1 MRALAKVGTTK
12 DGRGRPSAGSGPVD
26 RIEEAAPRQQTRWDV
41 VLVWFM
47 RITALAWV
55 AKGLAT
61 WGQILDL
68 WPGATPFADLSAGR
82 QAGIVYFAV
91 IDFVAAVGLWLTSA
105 WGGVIWLLA
114 ATSALTLA
122 ALTPQLL
129 PMSAPLIAVQASI
142 VAIYFVLSWLAARD
156 VG

>member
-1 MRALAKVGTTK
+1 MRALTKVGTTR
-12 DGRGRPSAGSGPVD
+12 DGRGRPGPGTGD
-26 RIEEAAPRQQTRWDV
+26 RIEGSAPKTQTRWDV

-47 RITALAWV
+47 RVTALIWL

-61 WGQILDL
+61 WSEILDL
-68 WPGATPFADLSAGR
+68 LPGRPPFAALAPGR
-82 QAGIVYFAV
+82 QSAIVYFAV

-105 WGGVIWLLA
+105 WGGVVWLLA

-122 ALTPQLL
+122 VLTPQLL
-129 PMSAPLIAVQASI
+129 PMPLPLVAIQASI
-142 VAIYFVLSWLAARD
+142 IAIYFVLSWLAARD